1 MMLDSWCDGV
11 RWSVGWRHVF
21 DRHSVVNEKTWVK
34 WTLLVWVYSGYCVGM
49 MWASI
54 MHTFGWGRINWAKT
68 CSPRSLPSSRIFRAF
83 TSFLKIS
90 VANIQGSCHNF
101 FFLLP
106 DKLKKIAIPI
116 CIFIE
121 YILSYFIIG
130 DKEHPCLMKTIY
142 RHKCLWIVVHMGEI
156 SQGVQNIKIMSYFC
170 HFWLCTLAS

>member
-106 DKLKKIAIPI
+106 DKLKKLQFLFVFSLN
-116 CIFIE
+116 IF
-121 YILSYFIIG
+121 YHILSLVIKSI
-130 DKEHPCLMKTIY
+130 PV
-142 RHKCLWIVVHMGEI
+142 LWRLYAGT
-156 SQGVQNIKIMSYFC
+156 N
-170 HFWLCTLAS
+170 ASE